1 MFMTFIPGK
10 HLSIYTIPIM
20 FFTIISEII
29 IYHFSCPHELVYAF
43 INLFTQLINIYK
55 APNSQSHWTNGHSIV
70 ILQNIQ

>member
-29 IYHFSCPHELVYAF
+29 IYHFSCPRKLVYAF
-43 INLFTQLINIYK
+43 INLFTQLIYIYK
-55 APNSQSHWTNGHSIV
+55 AIRQMHTYIHMSTGT
-70 ILQNIQ
+70 LQNIQ

>member
-55 APNSQSHWTNGHSIV
+55 AIGQMH
-70 ILQNIQ
+70 IQLLSYKLFNNN

>member
-43 INLFTQLINIYK
+43 INLFAQKRKHTLIYIYIPQEK
-55 APNSQSHWTNGHSIV
+55 HT
-70 ILQNIQ
+70 